1 MTVGEPS
8 SDRARVKLSGDR
20 DGEYVVVEEHDDGSL
35 VLEPDPAPPPSRR
48 ASRSLGGL
56 RLRRPESTATLPQT
70 LHELGVRLE
79 RAETIR
85 EFRLAELDGVPGYGL
100 VTNQRFQFLET
111 TETKPHRTV
120 DRRLTELRQAALTD
134 RVRGARLDLHWSDRT
149 EQVLTGGRDE
159 LARLQA
165 ALTAPPSP

>member
-20 DGEYVVVEEHDDGSL
+20 DGDYVVVEEHDDGSL

-56 RLRRPESTATLPQT
+56 RLRRPESTATLPRPCMSSGFASSAPRRSASFASPSST
-70 LHELGVRLE
+70 ACRGT
-79 RAETIR
+79 AWSPTIGSNSR
-85 EFRLAELDGVPGYGL
+85 
-100 VTNQRFQFLET
+100 T

-134 RVRGARLDLHWSDRT
+134 RVRGARLDLHSSDRT
-149 EQVLTGGRDE
+149 EQVVTGGRDE

-165 ALTAPPSP
+165 ALTTPPSA